1 MAFIE
6 FPGTD
11 YHDINLDW
19 LLSEMK
25 ELLSEMRKLR
35 DEWEEWLR
43 THQYPERET
52 PIDAPDLEVDEQTP

>member
-19 LLSEMK
+19 LLSEMQ
-25 ELLSEMRKLR
+25 KLR

-52 PIDAPDLEVDEQTP
+52 PLDEPDVEVDEQTP